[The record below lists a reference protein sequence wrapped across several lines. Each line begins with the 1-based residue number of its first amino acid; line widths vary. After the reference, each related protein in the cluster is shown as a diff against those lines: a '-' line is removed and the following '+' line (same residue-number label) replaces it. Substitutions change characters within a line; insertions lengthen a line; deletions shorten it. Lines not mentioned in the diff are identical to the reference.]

1 MIMMLFILPLLLNPL
16 DLLAEDLKL
25 MNESNFDQV
34 DSLQTR
40 ADGVYISKN
49 NPVKLVPS
57 IE

>member
-1 MIMMLFILPLLLNPL
+1 MLFILPLLLNPL